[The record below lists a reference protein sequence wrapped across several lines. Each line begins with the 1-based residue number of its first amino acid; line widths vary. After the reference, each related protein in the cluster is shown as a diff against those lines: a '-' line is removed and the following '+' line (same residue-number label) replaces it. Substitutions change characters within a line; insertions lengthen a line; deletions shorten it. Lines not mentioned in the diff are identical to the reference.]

1 MFQSIS
7 KTNLLNSDSTNKTH
21 GELDIDFELDK
32 SQADIV
38 ERLEALLLNNNE
50 VASQLKTDII
60 KGKRKAV
67 PDIVNNLLESGM
79 KAYDI
84 IIQICAP
91 AMSEVG
97 VLYQEGEYFVPEILM
112 SAKAFEAA
120 MEVLRPYLKEMDK
133 KAGGT
138 VILGVCEGDIHTIGK
153 NLVAT
158 MLEAAG
164 FNIIDL
170 GKDVPAA
177 EFVKAAKEHNADLI
191 GVSAL
196 MTSSMIGMKDVV
208 NLAKAEGIRAKI
220 MVGGGPVS
228 EEYAKDIGADGY
240 GQDAKEAVDLAIH
253 LLEA

>member
-1 MFQSIS
+1 M
-7 KTNLLNSDSTNKTH
+7 SDK
-21 GELDIDFELDK
+21 EK
-32 SQADIV
+32 V
-38 ERLEALLLNNNE
+38 ALLKAE
-50 VASQLKTDII
+50 IV
-60 KGKRKAV
+60 KGKRKSV
-67 PDIVNNLLESGM
+67 PDLVKDLLESGM
-79 KAYDI
+79 EAYDI

-97 VLYQEGEYFVPEILM
+97 ILYQEGEYFVPEILM

-120 MEVLRPYLKEMDK
+120 MEVLRPYLEEMEK
-133 KAGGT
+133 RVGGT
-138 VILGVCEGDIHTIGK
+138 VVIGVCEGDIHTIGK

-177 EFVKAAKEHNADLI
+177 EFVKSAKDNDADII

-196 MTSSMIGMKDVV
+196 MTTSMIGMKDVV
-208 NLAKAEGIRAKI
+208 DIAKKEGIRAKI

-228 EEYAKDIGADGY
+228 EDYAKKIGADGY
-240 GQDAKEAVDLAIH
+240 GQDAKEAVDLAIRFM
-253 LLEA
+253 EA

>member
-1 MFQSIS
+1 LSDKEKVS
-7 KTNLLNSDSTNKTH
+7 K
-21 GELDIDFELDK
+21 
-32 SQADIV
+32 
-38 ERLEALLLNNNE
+38 
-50 VASQLKTDII
+50 LKTEIV
-60 KGKRKAV
+60 KGKRKSV
-67 PDIVNNLLESGM
+67 PDLAKELLESGM
-79 KAYDI
+79 EAYDI

-97 VLYQEGEYFVPEILM
+97 ILYQQGEYFVPEILM

-138 VILGVCEGDIHTIGK
+138 VVLGVCEGDIHTIGK

-170 GKDVPAA
+170 GKDVPAV
-177 EFVKAAKEHNADLI
+177 EFIKAAKDNDADLI

-196 MTSSMIGMKDVV
+196 MTTSMLGMKDVV
-208 NLAKAEGIRAKI
+208 DLAKKEGIRAKI

-228 EEYAKDIGADGY
+228 EDYAQKIGADGY
-240 GQDAKEAVDLAIH
+240 GQDAKEAVDLAIR
-253 LLEA
+253 LMEA

>member
-1 MFQSIS
+1 VFV
-7 KTNLLNSDSTNKTH
+7 LSDKEKVS
-21 GELDIDFELDK
+21 
-32 SQADIV
+32 
-38 ERLEALLLNNNE
+38 R
-50 VASQLKTDII
+50 LKTEIV
-60 KGKRKAV
+60 KGKRKSV
-67 PDIVNNLLESGM
+67 PDMVKDLLESGM
-79 KAYDI
+79 EAYDI

-97 VLYQEGEYFVPEILM
+97 ILYQEGEYFVPEILM

-120 MEVLRPYLKEMDK
+120 MEVLRPSLEKMDK

-138 VILGVCEGDIHTIGK
+138 VVLGVCEGDIHTIGK

-170 GKDVPAA
+170 GKDVPAV
-177 EFVKAAKEHNADLI
+177 EFVKVAKENDADLI

-196 MTSSMIGMKDVV
+196 MTTSMIGMKDVV
-208 NLAKAEGIRAKI
+208 EIARKEGIRAKI

-228 EEYAKDIGADGY
+228 EEYAKKIGADGY
-240 GQDAKEAVDLAIH
+240 GQDAKEAVDLAIR
-253 LLEA
+253 LMEA